1 MASPFY
7 KKYDKQNENLSIF
20 LASNPYSEIENVAI
34 QITKLLKKGYKYEE
48 MAVITKKYRY
58 IFKFV

>member
-1 MASPFY
+1 MTSPFY

-34 QITKLLKKGYKYEE
+34 QITKLAKKDYKYEE
-48 MAVITKKYRY
+48 MAVITK
-58 IFKFV
+58 I